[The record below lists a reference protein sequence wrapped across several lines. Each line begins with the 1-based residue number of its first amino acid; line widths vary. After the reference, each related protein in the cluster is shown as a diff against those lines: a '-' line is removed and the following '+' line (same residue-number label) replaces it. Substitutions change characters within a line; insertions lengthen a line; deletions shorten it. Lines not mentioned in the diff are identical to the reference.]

1 MTRLITSIA
10 LILLTAFAALA
21 DKPTQAERNAW
32 LKEMQQYKAEYMT
45 KALDLTAEQKAKLI
59 PLLNRMDEETKKLM
73 DQTIA
78 LKKSV
83 EKKGDSATEL
93 ELEKAAEAQFE
104 CKAKEAQIEQKY
116 YKEYKKILT
125 SRQLL
130 KFKDAERGFMRE
142 LMKKQRQARQDKA
155 KTQKQKVE
163 KQRHSR
169 LEKAKERRQK
179 VEKQRLA
186 RFEKDKAKRDKKQ

>member
-10 LILLTAFAALA
+10 LIILTVFAALA
-21 DKPTQAERNAW
+21 DKPSQADRKAW
-32 LKEMQQYKAEYMT
+32 EKEMQQYKAEYMT

-73 DQTIA
+73 DQTNA
-78 LKKSV
+78 MKKSV
-83 EKKGDSATEL
+83 EKKGESATDL

-125 SRQLL
+125 PRQLL

-142 LMKKQRQARQDKA
+142 LMKKQRHARQAKEKSE
-155 KTQKQKVE
+155 KTQ
-163 KQRHSR
+163 RHN
-169 LEKAKERRQK
+169 KT
-179 VEKQRLA
+179 
-186 RFEKDKAKRDKKQ
+186 KK

>member
-1 MTRLITSIA
+1 MIRLLTSIA
-10 LILLTAFAALA
+10 LLLVTALAALA

-73 DQTIA
+73 DQTVA
-78 LKKSV
+78 MKKAV
-83 EKKGDSATEL
+83 EKKGESATEL

-142 LMKKQRQARQDKA
+142 LMKKQRHVHQDKA
-155 KTQKQKVE
+155 KDQKQKVE
-163 KQRHSR
+163 KRRHTR
-169 LEKAKERRQK
+169 LEKSKANRQK
-179 VEKQRLA
+179 KQDL
-186 RFEKDKAKRDKKQ
+186 